1 MADLKKVHFSKSP
14 ILKIHEGKK
23 PTAKCHIEKVYQHH
37 FGQDYT
43 ITSIWS
49 LLQMTWFLHEP
60 TSCYSWTD
68 PCIILSWTTGVI
80 VSLVH
85 EWKKPTAKCHIEKVY
100 QHHFGQDYTITS
112 IWSLLQTTWF
122 LHEPTLCCPFIN
134 RSVHYPF
141 MNNRSHCFLGSWMKK
156 ANCFN

>member
-1 MADLKKVHFSKSP
+1 MAESKKAHFSKSP

-49 LLQMTWFLHEP
+49 LLQ
-60 TSCYSWTD
+60 
-68 PCIILSWTTGVI
+68 
-80 VSLVH
+80 
-85 EWKKPTAKCHIEKVY
+85 
-100 QHHFGQDYTITS
+100 
-112 IWSLLQTTWF
+112 TTWF
-122 LHEPTLCCPFIN
+122 LHEPTPCCSFMN

-156 ANCFN
+156 ANCQMSHWKGLSTSLWPRLHNNFYLEPFANDLIPSWTNIMLSLQEQQEQLKHAQTRCATVRWESKFPS